1 MTEVLIQPPLQ
12 LEPLLAPW
20 LEQVLQIEV
29 QAYPHPWS
37 RENFLDALHC
47 GYQAQMLVS
56 EGRVLGYFVA
66 MQGVGEAHL
75 LNITV
80 APQHQGQGYARYLL
94 ELLNLW
100 ARSQQAQRVWLEVRV
115 GNARAIRLYEAF
127 GYQRVNVRKGYY
139 PGEGQQRE
147 DALVM
152 VLPLDDGA
160 AP

>member
-1 MTEVLIQPPLQ
+1 VPEALAPTALR

-20 LEQVLQIEV
+20 LDQVLQIEV
-29 QAYPHPWS
+29 QAYDHPWT
-37 RENFLDALHC
+37 REHFLDVLSC
-47 GYQAQMLVS
+47 GYQAQMLVA

-80 APQHQGQGYARYLL
+80 APEYQGRGYARYLL
-94 ELLNLW
+94 ELLNHW
-100 ARSQQAQRVWLEVRV
+100 ARCMQAQRVWLEVRV

-127 GYQRVNVRKGYY
+127 GYQRVNVRKDYY
-139 PGEGQQRE
+139 PGFGQQRE

-152 VLPLDDGA
+152 YLPLDEGD

>member
-1 MTEVLIQPPLQ
+1 MSEALAPPSLQ

-20 LEQVLQIEV
+20 LEQVLLIEA
-29 QAYPHPWS
+29 QAYAHPWT
-37 RENFLDALHC
+37 REHFLDALSC
-47 GYQAQMLVS
+47 GYQAQMLVC

-80 APQHQGQGYARYLL
+80 APEHQGQGYARYLL
-94 ELLNLW
+94 ALLNHW
-100 ARSQQAQRVWLEVRV
+100 ARSLQAQRVWLEVRV

-127 GYQRVNVRKGYY
+127 GYQRVNVRKAYY
-139 PGEGQQRE
+139 PAAGQQRE

-152 VLPLDDGA
+152 FFPLDGA

>member
-1 MTEVLIQPPLQ
+1 MTESEVQAPLH
-12 LEPLLAPW
+12 LEPMLAPW

-29 QAYPHPWS
+29 LAYQHPWS
-37 RENFLDALHC
+37 RASFLDVLHS
-47 GYQAQMLVS
+47 GYQAQMLVQD
-56 EGRVLGYFVA
+56 GRVLGYFVA

-80 APQHQGQGYARYLL
+80 APQHQGQGYARYLMEVL
-94 ELLNLW
+94 HLW

-115 GNARAIRLYEAF
+115 GNARAIQLYEAC
-127 GYQRVNVRKGYY
+127 GYQRVNVRKAYY

-152 VLPLDDGA
+152 FLPLDDGG

>member
-1 MTEVLIQPPLQ
+1 MSEALAPPSLQ

-29 QAYPHPWS
+29 QAYQHPWT
-37 RENFLDALHC
+37 RAHFLDALSS

-80 APQHQGQGYARYLL
+80 APQHQGHGYARYLL
-94 ELLNLW
+94 ELLNHW
-100 ARSQQAQRVWLEVRV
+100 ARSLQAQRVWLEVRV
-115 GNARAIRLYEAF
+115 SNTRAIRLYEAF
-127 GYQRVNVRKGYY
+127 GYQRVNVRKAYY
-139 PGEGQQRE
+139 PGVGPQRE

-152 VLPLDDGA
+152 FLPLDDGA
-160 AP
+160 NP